1 MISTVLS
8 FLAKSIAALSDLVP
22 GWLWAAIFAGALAH
36 GCVLEHERDGLRTE
50 LDTLRADVAAQ
61 EAVRSEIARL
71 AEAGRR
77 AAETRY
83 QAEVAASRER
93 TDREVSDLRQR
104 VAGLLGQ
111 LQQRPERPAAGGGA
125 VPAGGGGGLACTG
138 AKLYRQDG
146 AFLVGEA
153 ARADSLRIQLADCR
167 RRHDSAVRLTNP
179 QQALADA
186 LGNLQTTPTP
196 KGTDR

>member
-1 MISTVLS
+1 MINAVLS
-8 FLAKSIAALSDLVP
+8 FLAKSISGLSDLVP
-22 GWLWAAIFAGALAH
+22 GWLWAAIFTGALAH
-36 GCVLEHERDGLRTE
+36 GCVLEHQRDGLQTE
-50 LDTLRADVAAQ
+50 LDAIKADVVAQ
-61 EAVRSEIARL
+61 ETVRSEIARL

-77 AAETRY
+77 AAQNRY

-111 LQQRPERPAAGGGA
+111 LQQRPDRPAGGGA
-125 VPAGGGGGLACTG
+125 VPKGGGGDLACTG
-138 AKLYRQDG
+138 AQLYRADA

-153 ARADSLRIQLADCR
+153 ARADGLRIQLADCR

-179 QQALADA
+179 QQDLANA
-186 LGNLQTTPTP
+186 LGNLQSTPNP